1 MSIKGRG
8 TKNTGGINFVE
19 SQDLSN
25 IESKVIKTLE
35 NDSTSRLITKRSNR
49 LKAYAFDNKKFPIKP
64 KIQDL

>member
-1 MSIKGRG
+1 M
-8 TKNTGGINFVE
+8 E

-35 NDSTSRLITKRSNR
+35 NDSASRLITKRLNR
-49 LKAYAFDNKKFPIKP
+49 LKAYTFDNKKFPRIP